1 MYNPKSHSYFYK
13 KKKNLRLVL
22 KPNKKLT
29 PFSSKSSGE
38 TVAQEKNVL
47 VLLYGH
53 KYPGIPLL
61 S

>member
-1 MYNPKSHSYFYK
+1 MYNPKSHSYFYR
-13 KKKNLRLVL
+13 KNLRLVL

-47 VLLYGH
+47 GLLYGH
-53 KYPGIPLL
+53 
-61 S
+61 